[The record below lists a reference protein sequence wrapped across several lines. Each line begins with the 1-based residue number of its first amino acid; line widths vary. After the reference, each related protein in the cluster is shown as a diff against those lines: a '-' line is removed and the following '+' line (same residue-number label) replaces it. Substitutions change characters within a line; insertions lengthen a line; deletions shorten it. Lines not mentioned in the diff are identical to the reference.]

1 LIAIT
6 DTHTLIW
13 HDANTPRAST
23 ALRRYL
29 RDPGWTVYVSVV
41 NPWEMTI
48 KTQTGKLIL
57 RADVPAIIADVLAFN
72 PIQLLPVTYDHILAL
87 GRLPPVHKDP
97 FDRLLAA
104 QAIAENGVLV
114 TDDPIF
120 QHYPVH
126 TDW

>member
-1 LIAIT
+1 MIAIT

-13 HDANTPRAST
+13 HDSDPSRASK
-23 ALRRYL
+23 ALIRYL
-29 RDPGWTVYVSVV
+29 ASPAWTVYVSVV

-48 KTQTGKLIL
+48 KAATGKLIL
-57 RADVPAIIADVLAFN
+57 RAEVRAIMSDVLRLN
-72 PIQLLPVTYDHILAL
+72 RVHLLPVTYDHILAL
-87 GRLPPVHKDP
+87 GGLPPAHKDP

-104 QAIAENGVLV
+104 QAIAENAVLV
-114 TDDPIF
+114 TDDAIF